1 MPCENSRLVESCSHA
16 LGWSKESKHLWL
28 WGLVKYC
35 VRELNPFS
43 HPKWR
48 LTLEVSA
55 CLLGLSKQQ
64 EQSLLVEGILEIRC
78 PSWQWKTWGFA
89 SRLLLT
95 KSYLAQCN
103 LGIAQIWVTLIRHF
117 LWGPNRLDQYTGLL
131 SDYRI
136 LIAALR
142 VVLFFFFIFSSSS
155 LMETHSSGCKSIV
168 VYSLIV
174 SPAEER
180 SQSYMHFVLMA
191 EC

>member
-103 LGIAQIWVTLIRHF
+103 LGIAQIWVTLIRLGTKSFGSVHWPF
-117 LWGPNRLDQYTGLL
+117 VRLQNFNSSIEGF
-131 SDYRI
+131 
-136 LIAALR
+136 
-142 VVLFFFFIFSSSS
+142 VLFFFFSSFPHPPSWKPIP
-155 LMETHSSGCKSIV
+155 LAAK
-168 VYSLIV
+168 
-174 SPAEER
+174 
-180 SQSYMHFVLMA
+180 VL
-191 EC
+191 